1 MCLLGSVTVLLG
13 ITSNHFKRYY
23 TMTTATKSTG
33 VKFEAAMVEKTRGFE
48 VSYAKG
54 LSILV
59 PKAIVNN
66 AQQATQGFVD
76 ALVTAEM
83 AMKKAFDD
91 VVSVA
96 KKKGLAR
103 SDAGKVIALI
113 LGVPSISKAH
123 DDAVIA
129 MSIKLKWQYAARDLV
144 SNRGQVNAGRK
155 DESDKGVIVADEA
168 SEANKPETMEEMLT
182 NKKLGAL
189 GALLGSRVKNVKD
202 RESIIMALLADATAD
217 EADAISKAIIA
228 PHKKLGVVQPPK
240 RQPKKLAS

>member
-1 MCLLGSVTVLLG
+1 
-13 ITSNHFKRYY
+13 
-23 TMTTATKSTG
+23 MTTQVNKSAG
-33 VKFEAAMVEKTRGFE
+33 VKFEANMIEKTRGFE

-76 ALVTAEM
+76 ALVTAET

-91 VVSVA
+91 VVDVA

-123 DDAVIA
+123 DDAAIA

-155 DESDKGVIVADEA
+155 DESDKGVIVADDA
-168 SEANKPETMEEMLT
+168 SQVNKPETMEEMLT
-182 NKKLGAL
+182 NKKLDAL

-202 RESIIMALLADATAD
+202 REAIILALLADATANEV
-217 EADAISKAIIA
+217 EAIAQSMLA
-228 PHKKLGVVQPPK
+228 PHKKLGVVQPP
-240 RQPKKLAS
+240 RRTKKLAS

>member
-1 MCLLGSVTVLLG
+1 
-13 ITSNHFKRYY
+13 
-23 TMTTATKSTG
+23 MTIATKSTG

-76 ALVTAEM
+76 ALVTAET

-96 KKKGLAR
+96 KKKGLSR

-123 DDAVIA
+123 DDAAIA

-155 DESDKGVIVADEA
+155 DESDKGVVVADDA
-168 SEANKPETMEEMLT
+168 SEASKPETMEELLV

-202 RESIIMALLADATAD
+202 RESIIIALLADATAD
-217 EADAISKAIIA
+217 EAEAISKAIVA

-240 RQPKKLAS
+240 RTTRKTQPKLI

>member
-1 MCLLGSVTVLLG
+1 
-13 ITSNHFKRYY
+13 
-23 TMTTATKSTG
+23 MTTQNTKSAG

-48 VSYAKG
+48 INYSKG

-59 PKAIVNN
+59 PKAVVNN

-76 ALVTAEM
+76 ALVTAET

-103 SDAGKVIALI
+103 SDGGKVIALI

-123 DDAVIA
+123 DDAAIA

-155 DESDKGVIVADEA
+155 DASEKGVTVSDDA
-168 SEANKPETMEEMLT
+168 SQANKPETMEEMLA

-189 GALLGSRVKNVKD
+189 GALLGSRVKNAKD
-202 RESIIMALLADATAD
+202 RESIILALLADATAD
-217 EADAISKAIIA
+217 EAEAISQAIIA
-228 PHKKLGVVQPPK
+228 PHKKLGVVQPP
-240 RQPKKLAS
+240 RRTKKLAS

>member
-1 MCLLGSVTVLLG
+1 
-13 ITSNHFKRYY
+13 
-23 TMTTATKSTG
+23 MTTQNAKSAG
-33 VKFEAAMVEKTRGFE
+33 VKFEAAMIEKTRGFE
-48 VSYAKG
+48 ITYSKG

-59 PKAIVNN
+59 PKAVVNN

-76 ALVTAEM
+76 ALVTAET

-91 VVSVA
+91 VVAVA

-123 DDAVIA
+123 DDAAIA

-155 DESDKGVIVADEA
+155 DASEKGVIVSDDA
-168 SEANKPETMEEMLT
+168 SQASKPETMEEMLA

-189 GALLGSRVKNVKD
+189 GALIGSRVKNAKE
-202 RESIIMALLADATAD
+202 REMIIMALLADATAD
-217 EADAISKAIIA
+217 EAEAISQAIVA

-240 RQPKKLAS
+240 RATRERKVVQPKLV

>member
-1 MCLLGSVTVLLG
+1 
-13 ITSNHFKRYY
+13 
-23 TMTTATKSTG
+23 MTTQNTKSAG
-33 VKFEAAMVEKTRGFE
+33 VKFEANIVPATRGYK
-48 VSYAKG
+48 VTYAKG
-54 LSILV
+54 LEIIV
-59 PKAIVNN
+59 PKAVVET

-76 ALVTAEM
+76 ALVTAET

-91 VVSVA
+91 VVAVA
-96 KKKGLAR
+96 KKKGLSR

-123 DDAVIA
+123 DDEAIA

-155 DESDKGVIVADEA
+155 DASEKGVIVADDA
-168 SEANKPETMEEMLT
+168 SQANKPETMEEMLT

-189 GALLGSRVKNVKD
+189 GALLGSRVKAAKE
-202 RESIIMALLADATAD
+202 REMIIMALLADATAD
-217 EADAISKAIIA
+217 EVEAIAQAMLA

-240 RQPKKLAS
+240 RATRKAQPKLI

>member
-1 MCLLGSVTVLLG
+1 
-13 ITSNHFKRYY
+13 
-23 TMTTATKSTG
+23 MTTATKSTG

-76 ALVTAEM
+76 ALVTAET

-123 DDAVIA
+123 DDAAIA
-129 MSIKLKWQYAARDLV
+129 MSIKLQWQYAARDLV

-155 DESDKGVIVADEA
+155 DESDKGVIVAGDA
-168 SEANKPETMEEMLT
+168 SETSKPETNKPETMEEMLV

-202 RESIIMALLADATAD
+202 RESIILALLADATAD
-217 EADAISKAIIA
+217 EAEAISKAIVA

-240 RQPKKLAS
+240 RTTRKAQPKLI

>member
-1 MCLLGSVTVLLG
+1 
-13 ITSNHFKRYY
+13 
-23 TMTTATKSTG
+23 MTTATKSTG
-33 VKFEAAMVEKTRGFE
+33 VKFEANMVEKTRGFE
-48 VSYAKG
+48 VTYAKG
-54 LSILV
+54 LSVIV
-59 PKAIVNN
+59 PKAVVTN

-76 ALVTAEM
+76 ALVTAET

-91 VVSVA
+91 VVAVA
-96 KKKGLAR
+96 KKKGISR

-123 DDAVIA
+123 DDQAIA

-155 DESDKGVIVADEA
+155 DESDKGVVVADDA
-168 SEANKPETMEEMLT
+168 SEAYKPETMEEMLV

-189 GALLGSRVKNVKD
+189 GALLGTRVKNANE
-202 RESIIMALLADATAD
+202 RQTIILALLADATAD
-217 EADAISKAIIA
+217 EAEAISQAIVA

-240 RQPKKLAS
+240 RTSKKLAS

>member
-1 MCLLGSVTVLLG
+1 MSTQ
-13 ITSNHFKRYY
+13 N
-23 TMTTATKSTG
+23 TKSAG
-33 VKFEAAMVEKTRGFE
+33 VKFEANMVEKTRGFE

-59 PKAIVNN
+59 PKAIVTN

-76 ALVTAEM
+76 ALVTAEA

-91 VVSVA
+91 VVAVA

-123 DDAVIA
+123 DDAAIA

-155 DESDKGVIVADEA
+155 DPSEKGIVVDDA
-168 SEANKPETMEEMLT
+168 SEAPKPETMAEMLV
-182 NKKLGAL
+182 NKKLTEFGAMI
-189 GALLGSRVKNVKD
+189 GQRVKNAKE
-202 RESIIMALLADATAD
+202 REAIIMAMLADATAD
-217 EADAISKAIIA
+217 EVEAIAQAMLA
-228 PHKKLGVVQPPK
+228 PHKKAAPQQPK
-240 RQPKKLAS
+240 RTTRKAQPKLI

>member
-1 MCLLGSVTVLLG
+1 
-13 ITSNHFKRYY
+13 
-23 TMTTATKSTG
+23 MTTATKSTG

-59 PKAIVNN
+59 PKAVVNN

-76 ALVTAEM
+76 AFVTAET

-91 VVSVA
+91 VVAVA

-123 DDAVIA
+123 DDQAIA

-155 DESDKGVIVADEA
+155 DESDKGVIVADDA
-168 SEANKPETMEEMLT
+168 SDASQANKPETMEEMLT

-189 GALLGSRVKNVKD
+189 GALLGTRVKNASE
-202 RESIIMALLADATAD
+202 RQTIITALLADATAD
-217 EADAISKAIIA
+217 EVEAIAQAMLA

-240 RQPKKLAS
+240 REPRTTRKAQPKLI

>member
-1 MCLLGSVTVLLG
+1 
-13 ITSNHFKRYY
+13 
-23 TMTTATKSTG
+23 MTTQNTKSAG

-59 PKAIVNN
+59 PKAIVTN

-76 ALVTAEM
+76 ALVTAET

-91 VVSVA
+91 VVAVA
-96 KKKGLAR
+96 KKKGLSR

-113 LGVPSISKAH
+113 LDVPSISKAH
-123 DDAVIA
+123 DDAAIA

-155 DESDKGVIVADEA
+155 DASEKGVIVPDDA
-168 SEANKPETMEEMLT
+168 SEVTKPETMQELLV
-182 NKKLGAL
+182 NKKLTEFGAL
-189 GALLGSRVKNVKD
+189 IGSRVKNAKE
-202 RESIIMALLADATAD
+202 RETIILAMLADATAD
-217 EADAISKAIIA
+217 EIAAIAQAMLA
-228 PHKKLGVVQPPK
+228 PHKKAAPQPPK
-240 RQPKKLAS
+240 RTTRKVQPKLI

>member
-1 MCLLGSVTVLLG
+1 
-13 ITSNHFKRYY
+13 
-23 TMTTATKSTG
+23 MTTQAKIISA
-33 VKFEAAMVEKTRGFE
+33 KFEANMIEKTRGFE
-48 VSYAKG
+48 VSYSKG
-54 LSILV
+54 LSILI

-76 ALVTAEM
+76 ALVTAET

-91 VVSVA
+91 VVDVA

-123 DDAVIA
+123 DDQAIA

-155 DESDKGVIVADEA
+155 DESEKGVIVDDKA
-168 SEANKPETMEEMLT
+168 SEASKAETMEELLV

-189 GALLGSRVKNVKD
+189 GALLGSRVKAAKE
-202 RESIIMALLADATAD
+202 REAIIIALLADATAD
-217 EADAISKAIIA
+217 EVEAISKAIIA

>member
-1 MCLLGSVTVLLG
+1 
-13 ITSNHFKRYY
+13 
-23 TMTTATKSTG
+23 MTTQNTKSAG
-33 VKFEAAMVEKTRGFE
+33 VTFEANMIEKTRGFE

-59 PKAIVNN
+59 PKAVVNN

-76 ALVTAEM
+76 ALVTAET

-91 VVSVA
+91 VVAVA

-123 DDAVIA
+123 DDQAIA

-155 DESDKGVIVADEA
+155 DDSDKGVIVADDA
-168 SEANKPETMEEMLT
+168 SEANKPETMEEMLV

-189 GALLGSRVKNVKD
+189 GALLGTRVKNASE
-202 RESIIMALLADATAD
+202 RQTIILALLADATAD
-217 EADAISKAIIA
+217 EVEAISKAIITKN
-228 PHKKLGVVQPPK
+228 KKLGVVQPPK
-240 RQPKKLAS
+240 RATRKAQPKLI

>member
-1 MCLLGSVTVLLG
+1 
-13 ITSNHFKRYY
+13 
-23 TMTTATKSTG
+23 MTTQVNKSAG
-33 VKFEAAMVEKTRGFE
+33 VKFEAAMIEKTRGFE

-54 LSILV
+54 LTILV
-59 PKAIVNN
+59 PKAVVNN

-76 ALVTAEM
+76 ALVTAET

-91 VVSVA
+91 VVAVA

-123 DDAVIA
+123 DDAAIA

-155 DESDKGVIVADEA
+155 DESDKGVIVADDA
-168 SEANKPETMEEMLT
+168 SEANKPETMEEMLV

-189 GALLGSRVKNVKD
+189 GTLLGSRVKAAKE

-217 EADAISKAIIA
+217 EVEAIAQAMLA
-228 PHKKLGVVQPPK
+228 PHKKAAPQPPK
-240 RQPKKLAS
+240 RNTRKAQPKLI

>member
-1 MCLLGSVTVLLG
+1 
-13 ITSNHFKRYY
+13 
-23 TMTTATKSTG
+23 MTTATKSTG
-33 VKFEAAMVEKTRGFE
+33 VKFEANMIEKTRGFE
-48 VSYAKG
+48 VSYSKG

-59 PKAIVNN
+59 PKAVVNN

-76 ALVTAEM
+76 ALVTAET

-91 VVSVA
+91 VVAVA

-123 DDAVIA
+123 DDQAIA

-155 DESDKGVIVADEA
+155 DESDKGVIVADDA

-189 GALLGSRVKNVKD
+189 GTLIGSRVKNAKE

-217 EADAISKAIIA
+217 EVEAITQAMLA
-228 PHKKLGVVQPPK
+228 PHKKLGVVQTPK
-240 RQPKKLAS
+240 RTNKKLAS

>member
-1 MCLLGSVTVLLG
+1 
-13 ITSNHFKRYY
+13 
-23 TMTTATKSTG
+23 MTTATKSTG
-33 VKFEAAMVEKTRGFE
+33 VKFEANMIEKTRGFE

-59 PKAIVNN
+59 PKAVVNN

-76 ALVTAEM
+76 ALVTAEA

-91 VVSVA
+91 VVEVA

-123 DDAVIA
+123 DDAAIA

-155 DESDKGVIVADEA
+155 DESEKGVIVADEA
-168 SEANKPETMEEMLT
+168 SQASKPETMEEMLV

-189 GALLGSRVKNVKD
+189 GALLGTRVKNAKD
-202 RESIIMALLADATAD
+202 REAIILALLADATAD
-217 EADAISKAIIA
+217 EADAISKAITA

-240 RQPKKLAS
+240 RTTRKAQPKLI

>member
-1 MCLLGSVTVLLG
+1 
-13 ITSNHFKRYY
+13 
-23 TMTTATKSTG
+23 MTNATKSTG
-33 VKFEAAMVEKTRGFE
+33 VKFEANMIEKTRGFE

-59 PKAIVNN
+59 PKAVVNN

-76 ALVTAEM
+76 ALVTAET

-91 VVSVA
+91 VVAVA
-96 KKKGLAR
+96 KKKGLSR

-123 DDAVIA
+123 DDQAIA

-155 DESDKGVIVADEA
+155 DASDKGVVVADDA
-168 SEANKPETMEEMLT
+168 SEANKPETMEEMLA

-189 GALLGSRVKNVKD
+189 GALLGTRVKNASE
-202 RESIIMALLADATAD
+202 RQTIILALLADATAD
-217 EADAISKAIIA
+217 EAEAISKAIIA
-228 PHKKLGVVQPPK
+228 PHKKLGVVQPP
-240 RQPKKLAS
+240 RRTKKLAS

>member
-1 MCLLGSVTVLLG
+1 
-13 ITSNHFKRYY
+13 
-23 TMTTATKSTG
+23 MTTATKSTG
-33 VKFEAAMVEKTRGFE
+33 VKFEANMIEKTRGFE

-59 PKAIVNN
+59 PKAVVNN

-76 ALVTAEM
+76 ALVTAET

-91 VVSVA
+91 VVDVA

-123 DDAVIA
+123 DDQAIA

-155 DESDKGVIVADEA
+155 DESDKGVIVADDA
-168 SEANKPETMEEMLT
+168 SEANKPETMEEMLV

-189 GALLGSRVKNVKD
+189 GALLGSRVKNAKD
-202 RESIIMALLADATAD
+202 REAIILALLADATAD
-217 EADAISKAIIA
+217 EAEAISQAIVA

-240 RQPKKLAS
+240 RTNKKLAS

>member
-1 MCLLGSVTVLLG
+1 
-13 ITSNHFKRYY
+13 
-23 TMTTATKSTG
+23 MTTQSKTISA
-33 VKFEAAMVEKTRGFE
+33 KFEANMIEKTRGFE
-48 VSYAKG
+48 VSYSKG

-59 PKAIVNN
+59 PKVVVNN

-76 ALVTAEM
+76 ALVTAET

-91 VVSVA
+91 VVAVA

-123 DDAVIA
+123 DDQAIA

-155 DESDKGVIVADEA
+155 DESDKGVIVEDKA
-168 SEANKPETMEEMLT
+168 SETNKPETMEEMLV

-189 GALLGSRVKNVKD
+189 GALLGSRVKNAKD
-202 RESIIMALLADATAD
+202 REAIIMTLLADATAD
-217 EADAISKAIIA
+217 EAEAISQAIIA

-240 RQPKKLAS
+240 RTARTTRKAQPKLI

>member
-1 MCLLGSVTVLLG
+1 
-13 ITSNHFKRYY
+13 
-23 TMTTATKSTG
+23 MTTLNKSAG
-33 VKFEAAMVEKTRGFE
+33 VKFEANMIEKTRGFE
-48 VSYAKG
+48 VTYAKG

-59 PKAIVNN
+59 PKAVVNN

-76 ALVTAEM
+76 ALVTAEA

-91 VVSVA
+91 VVAVA
-96 KKKGLAR
+96 KKKGLSR

-123 DDAVIA
+123 DDAAIA

-155 DESDKGVIVADEA
+155 DASDKGVVVADDA
-168 SEANKPETMEEMLT
+168 SEASKPETMEEMLV

-189 GALLGSRVKNVKD
+189 GALLGMRVKNASD
-202 RESIIMALLADATAD
+202 RQTIILALLADATAD
-217 EADAISKAIIA
+217 EVEAITQAMLA

-240 RQPKKLAS
+240 RSSKKLAS

>member
-1 MCLLGSVTVLLG
+1 M
-13 ITSNHFKRYY
+13 
-23 TMTTATKSTG
+23 ATQVNKSAG
-33 VKFEAAMVEKTRGFE
+33 VKFEANMIEKTRGFE

-54 LSILV
+54 LTILV
-59 PKAIVNN
+59 PKTVVNN

-76 ALVTAEM
+76 ALVTAET

-123 DDAVIA
+123 DDAAIA

-155 DESDKGVIVADEA
+155 DESDKGVIVADDA
-168 SEANKPETMEEMLT
+168 SEANKPETMEEMLV

-189 GALLGSRVKNVKD
+189 GALLGSRVKAAKE
-202 RESIIMALLADATAD
+202 REAIIMGLLADATAD
-217 EADAISKAIIA
+217 EVEAIAQAVLA
-228 PHKKLGVVQPPK
+228 PHKKSAPQPPK
-240 RQPKKLAS
+240 RNTRKVQPKLI

>member
-1 MCLLGSVTVLLG
+1 
-13 ITSNHFKRYY
+13 
-23 TMTTATKSTG
+23 MTTQAKTIGT
-33 VKFEAAMVEKTRGFE
+33 KFEANMIEKTRGFE

-76 ALVTAEM
+76 ALVTAET

-91 VVSVA
+91 VVAVA

-123 DDAVIA
+123 DDQAIA

-155 DESDKGVIVADEA
+155 DESEKGVIVDDKA
-168 SEANKPETMEEMLT
+168 SEVKSSSLEEMLV
-182 NKKLGAL
+182 NKKYVEFGSLVA
-189 GALLGSRVKNVKD
+189 SRVKESND
-202 RESIIMALLADATAD
+202 RTQLILALLADCTAD
-217 EADAISKAIIA
+217 QVEAISKAIIA

>member
-1 MCLLGSVTVLLG
+1 
-13 ITSNHFKRYY
+13 
-23 TMTTATKSTG
+23 MTTQNTKSAG

-59 PKAIVNN
+59 PKAIVTN

-76 ALVTAEM
+76 ALVTAET

-113 LGVPSISKAH
+113 LGVSSISKAH
-123 DDAVIA
+123 DDAAIA

-155 DESDKGVIVADEA
+155 DASEKGVTVSDDA
-168 SEANKPETMEEMLT
+168 SQANKPETMEEMLA

-189 GALLGSRVKNVKD
+189 GALLGSRVKNTKD
-202 RESIIMALLADATAD
+202 REMIIMALLADATAD
-217 EADAISKAIIA
+217 EAEAISQAIIA
-228 PHKKLGVVQPPK
+228 PHKKLGVVQPP
-240 RQPKKLAS
+240 RRTKKLAS

>member
-1 MCLLGSVTVLLG
+1 M
-13 ITSNHFKRYY
+13 N
-23 TMTTATKSTG
+23 TATKSTG
-33 VKFEAAMVEKTRGFE
+33 VKFEANMIEKTRGFE

-59 PKAIVNN
+59 PKAVVNN

-76 ALVTAEM
+76 ALVTAET

-91 VVSVA
+91 VVAVA

-123 DDAVIA
+123 DDQAIA

-155 DESDKGVIVADEA
+155 DESDKGVIVADDA
-168 SEANKPETMEEMLT
+168 SQANKPETMEEMLV

-189 GALLGSRVKNVKD
+189 GALLGSRVKNAKD
-202 RESIIMALLADATAD
+202 REAIILALLADATAD
-217 EADAISKAIIA
+217 EAEAISQAIIA
-228 PHKKLGVVQPPK
+228 PHKKLGVVTPPK
-240 RQPKKLAS
+240 RTNKKLAS

>member
-1 MCLLGSVTVLLG
+1 
-13 ITSNHFKRYY
+13 
-23 TMTTATKSTG
+23 MTTQAKTINA
-33 VKFEAAMVEKTRGFE
+33 KFEANIIEKTRGFE
-48 VSYAKG
+48 VSYSKG

-59 PKAIVNN
+59 PKAIVTN

-76 ALVTAEM
+76 ALVTAET

-91 VVSVA
+91 VVAVA

-123 DDAVIA
+123 DDAAIA

-155 DESDKGVIVADEA
+155 DESDKGVIVEDKA
-168 SEANKPETMEEMLT
+168 SEAKPSSLEEMLV
-182 NKKLGAL
+182 NKKYVEFGSLVA
-189 GALLGSRVKNVKD
+189 SRVKESND
-202 RESIIMALLADATAD
+202 RTQLILALLADCTAD
-217 EADAISKAIIA
+217 QVEAISNAIIA

-240 RQPKKLAS
+240 RATRKAAQPKLI

>member
-1 MCLLGSVTVLLG
+1 
-13 ITSNHFKRYY
+13 
-23 TMTTATKSTG
+23 MTTQNTKSAG

-59 PKAIVNN
+59 PKAIVTN

-76 ALVTAEM
+76 ALVTAET

-96 KKKGLAR
+96 KKKGLSR

-123 DDAVIA
+123 DDTAIA

-155 DESDKGVIVADEA
+155 DASEKGVIVPDDA
-168 SEANKPETMEEMLT
+168 SEATKPETMQEMLV
-182 NKKLGAL
+182 NKKLAEFGAL
-189 GALLGSRVKNVKD
+189 IGERVKNAKE
-202 RESIIMALLADATAD
+202 RETIILAMLADATAD
-217 EADAISKAIIA
+217 EINAIAQAMLA
-228 PHKKLGVVQPPK
+228 PHKKAAPQPPK
-240 RQPKKLAS
+240 RTTRAPRKAQPKLI

>member
-1 MCLLGSVTVLLG
+1 
-13 ITSNHFKRYY
+13 
-23 TMTTATKSTG
+23 MTTKAQTQ
-33 VKFEAAMVEKTRGFE
+33 VKGNVFKADMVEKTRGFE
-48 VSYAKG
+48 VNYAKG

-59 PKAIVNN
+59 PKAVVNN

-76 ALVTAEM
+76 ALVTAET

-91 VVSVA
+91 VVAVA

-123 DDAVIA
+123 DDAAIA

-155 DESDKGVIVADEA
+155 DESEKGVIVDDKA
-168 SEANKPETMEEMLT
+168 SQANKPETMEEMLV
-182 NKKLGAL
+182 NRKLSAL
-189 GALLGSRVKNVKD
+189 GALLGSRVKNASD
-202 RESIIMALLADATAD
+202 RQTIIMGLLADATAD
-217 EADAISKAIIA
+217 EVEAITQAMLA

-240 RQPKKLAS
+240 RTTRKA

>member
-1 MCLLGSVTVLLG
+1 
-13 ITSNHFKRYY
+13 
-23 TMTTATKSTG
+23 MTTQNTKSAG

-59 PKAIVNN
+59 PKAIVTN

-76 ALVTAEM
+76 ALVTAET

-96 KKKGLAR
+96 KKKGLSR

-155 DESDKGVIVADEA
+155 DASEKGVIVPDDA
-168 SEANKPETMEEMLT
+168 SEATKPETMQEMLV
-182 NKKLGAL
+182 NKKLAEFGAL
-189 GALLGSRVKNVKD
+189 IGERVKNAKE
-202 RESIIMALLADATAD
+202 RETIILAMLADATAD
-217 EADAISKAIIA
+217 EIAAIAQAMLA
-228 PHKKLGVVQPPK
+228 PHKKAAPQPPK
-240 RQPKKLAS
+240 RTTRKAQPKLI

>member
-1 MCLLGSVTVLLG
+1 
-13 ITSNHFKRYY
+13 
-23 TMTTATKSTG
+23 MTTATKSTG

-59 PKAIVNN
+59 PKAIVTN

-76 ALVTAEM
+76 ALVTAET

-91 VVSVA
+91 VVDVA

-168 SEANKPETMEEMLT
+168 SQANKPETMEEMLV

-189 GALLGSRVKNVKD
+189 GALLGTRIKNAKD
-202 RESIIMALLADATAD
+202 REAIILALLADATAD

-240 RQPKKLAS
+240 RTPRKAQPKLI

>member
-1 MCLLGSVTVLLG
+1 
-13 ITSNHFKRYY
+13 
-23 TMTTATKSTG
+23 MTTQAKTINA
-33 VKFEAAMVEKTRGFE
+33 KFEANMIEKTRGFE

-59 PKAIVNN
+59 PKVIVNN

-76 ALVTAEM
+76 ALVTAET

-91 VVSVA
+91 VVAVA

-123 DDAVIA
+123 DDAAIA

-155 DESDKGVIVADEA
+155 DESDKGVIVEDKA
-168 SEANKPETMEEMLT
+168 SEAKPSSLEEMLV
-182 NKKLGAL
+182 NKKYIEFGSLVA
-189 GALLGSRVKNVKD
+189 SRVKESND
-202 RESIIMALLADATAD
+202 RTQLILALLADCTAD
-217 EADAISKAIIA
+217 QVEAISNAIIA

-240 RQPKKLAS
+240 RSTRKAAQPKLI

>member
-1 MCLLGSVTVLLG
+1 
-13 ITSNHFKRYY
+13 
-23 TMTTATKSTG
+23 MTTQDTKSAG
-33 VKFEAAMVEKTRGFE
+33 VKFEAAMVEKTLGFE

-59 PKAIVNN
+59 PKAIVTN

-76 ALVTAEM
+76 ALVTAET

-91 VVSVA
+91 VVAVA
-96 KKKGLAR
+96 KKKGLSR

-123 DDAVIA
+123 DDAAIA

-155 DESDKGVIVADEA
+155 AVSDKGVIVPDDA
-168 SEANKPETMEEMLT
+168 SEATKPETMQEMLV
-182 NKKLGAL
+182 NKKLAEFGAL
-189 GALLGSRVKNVKD
+189 IGERVKNAKE
-202 RESIIMALLADATAD
+202 RETIILAMLADATAD
-217 EADAISKAIIA
+217 EIEAIAKAMLA
-228 PHKKLGVVQPPK
+228 PHKKAAPQPPK
-240 RQPKKLAS
+240 RTTRKAQPKLI

>member
-1 MCLLGSVTVLLG
+1 
-13 ITSNHFKRYY
+13 
-23 TMTTATKSTG
+23 MTTQAKTISA
-33 VKFEAAMVEKTRGFE
+33 KFEANMIEKTRGFE

-76 ALVTAEM
+76 ALITAET

-91 VVSVA
+91 VVDVA

-123 DDAVIA
+123 DDDAIA

-155 DESDKGVIVADEA
+155 DESDKGVIVDDEA
-168 SEANKPETMEEMLT
+168 SEANKPETIEEMLA
-182 NKKLGAL
+182 NKKLAAL
-189 GALLGSRVKNVKD
+189 GTLIGSRVKAAKE
-202 RESIIMALLADATAD
+202 REAIIMALLSDATAD
-217 EADAISKAIIA
+217 EVEAITKALLA

-240 RQPKKLAS
+240 RATRKAAQPKLI